1 MTLQFPS
8 QLVSGVTRV
17 DEQQVAADQR
27 LRLASEQRDGRD
39 TVPHSE
45 LHHGVGQAGQRQ
57 RAGKQVSSVRV
68 SLAVLDQ
75 LADRDCRGQDMSCSG
90 GLN

>member
-1 MTLQFPS
+1 
-8 QLVSGVTRV
+8 
-17 DEQQVAADQR
+17 
-27 LRLASEQRDGRD
+27 
-39 TVPHSE
+39 VPHSE
-45 LHHGVGQAGQRQ
+45 LHHGVGQAGQHQ

-75 LADRDCRGQDMSCSG
+75 LADRDCRGQDMSCCG